1 MLLMYTLLYVEDEP
15 AIAKG
20 VVRGLEAE
28 GFRVFWARSAE
39 DGRDVLRGKEIQLIL
54 LDIRLP
60 GMDGFAFCRSIRA
73 EGTTVPIIMLTARD
87 EEVDRVLGLELGADD
102 YLVKPFSLRELVS
115 RVRAQI
121 RRAYGELSTT
131 RHGGDSSAVVG
142 SIRVDRQSLRVFK
155 NDAEIFLTPIELK
168 ILLCLVEN
176 PGVTLTRSVLIE
188 QVWGRD
194 YILGDDRTVDV
205 HIRHLREKIE
215 DDASSP
221 EIIQTVRGYGYRI
234 VAKS

>member
-1 MLLMYTLLYVEDEP
+1 MYTLLYVEDEP

-28 GFRVFWARSAE
+28 GFGVFWARSAE
-39 DGRDVLRGKEIQLIL
+39 DGRDVLRDEKIQLIL

-60 GMDGFAFCRSIRA
+60 GMDGFTFCRSIRA
-73 EGTTVPIIMLTARD
+73 EGITVPIIMLTARD
-87 EEVDRVLGLELGADD
+87 EEIDRVLGLELGADD

-121 RRAYGELSTT
+121 RRAYGELSTA
-131 RHGGDSSAVVG
+131 RHAGDSSAVVG

-155 NDAEIFLTPIELK
+155 NDSEIFLTPIELK
-168 ILLCLVEN
+168 ILLCLAEN

-188 QVWGRD
+188 QVWGRN
-194 YILGDDRTVDV
+194 YILEDHRTVDV

-215 DDASSP
+215 NDASSP
-221 EIIQTVRGYGYRI
+221 EIVQTVRGYGYRI